1 MFLGNLSVR
10 QKDVPRYLHRMM
22 KLARLM
28 GVPTAELKGELRY
41 QDWKAIPLLQH
52 PLGGVL
58 PGIYGLKAA
67 LDS

>member
-1 MFLGNLSVR
+1 
-10 QKDVPRYLHRMM
+10 MM

-28 GVPTAELKGELRY
+28 GVPAAELKGELRY

-58 PGIYGLKAA
+58 PGIYGLRTA